1 MKTTI
6 EVRVALLDAMQ
17 EIGKAYLA
25 ADTNAERNALL
36 LALQHAEAALCA
48 LE

>member
-6 EVRVALLDAMQ
+6 ETRLALLTALQ

>member
-1 MKTTI
+1 MNTI
-6 EVRVALLDAMQ
+6 ETRLALLDALQ
-17 EIGKAYLA
+17 AIGKAYLA
-25 ADTNAERNALL
+25 ADTNAERNAIL